1 MLRALVVLL
10 LLANLVFWTWTEGLL
25 APLGLAPT
33 SQRNPARLE
42 LQVQPEAVRVLAPEA
57 ARAALAAAADTA
69 STAPARGSLQCLE
82 AGPFSAAAIVA
93 AEQALVAAAVPA
105 GSWVRA
111 PHEGAP
117 PYAVVLGP
125 FGNREALQ
133 KKQDELERLR
143 LPLEAVDLPGDGAG
157 ATPQPGFALGHY
169 ASRAAAEAALA
180 ALNVRGVRTARVML
194 LKPAPGESRLRVAH
208 ATPALAEQL
217 RALSG
222 AALGAGFVPC
232 ATPAAA
238 GPR

>member
-10 LLANLVFWTWTEGLL
+10 VLANLVFWAWTEGLL

-33 SQRNPARLE
+33 SQRNPARLA
-42 LQVQPEAVRVLAPEA
+42 LQVQPEAVRVLPPEA
-57 ARAALAAAADTA
+57 ARAALAAATEVA
-69 STAPARGSLQCLE
+69 STTPARGALQCLE

-93 AEQALVAAAVPA
+93 AEQALAAAALPA

-117 PYAVVLGP
+117 QYAIVLGP

-143 LPLEAVDLPGDGAG
+143 LPVEAVDLPGDGAG
-157 ATPQPGFALGHY
+157 ATPQPGCALGRH
-169 ASRAAAEAALA
+169 ASRAAADAALA
-180 ALNVRGVRTARVML
+180 ALNLRGVRTARVTL

-232 ATPAAA
+232 APATVSS
-238 GPR
+238 PR